1 MANMYHTS
9 TLANGITVVCEPIP
23 FVRSVAFGIWVK
35 NGSRGE
41 LPSQK
46 GISHFIEHMLFKGTT
61 RRTHVDIAEEMD
73 AIGGQVNAFTG
84 KEYTCY
90 YTVSLDGH
98 FDTALDILADMFLNS
113 TFPADEL
120 AKEQRV
126 VLEEIDM
133 YEDTPE
139 DLVFE
144 IMQEGIWQGS
154 SLGHPILGDKSTVA
168 SFDQDVLRG
177 YFAANYHPENI
188 VISVAGNI
196 TPDEVVRKVAV
207 YFESYR
213 VSGATPL
220 TPAVPNYS
228 RGLFTKTKDIEQAH
242 LALAFPGIPINSP
255 RLYDMTLLN
264 TILGNGM
271 SSVLFQKIRE
281 ELGLAY
287 SVYTHYSSYTDTG
300 LFSIYAG
307 VSPENL
313 SFTYEAVVKELE
325 AVNAGNITAAHVAK
339 AKEQLKSSLLLSLES
354 SSSRMMR
361 MGRSL
366 LVLGRIHTSD
376 EIIEKIDNVTHENV
390 LSMANE
396 ILRLSDMSVAVVGG
410 KDMPQLKLL

>member
-46 GISHFIEHMLFKGTT
+46 GISHFIEHMLFKGTAK
-61 RRTHVDIAEEMD
+61 RTHVDIAEEMD

-98 FDTALDILADMFLNS
+98 FGTALDILADMFLNS
-113 TFPADEL
+113 NFPPEEL
-120 AKEQRV
+120 TKEQRV
-126 VLEEIDM
+126 ILEEIDM

-144 IMQEGIWQGS
+144 IMQEGIWQDS
-154 SLGHPILGDKSTVA
+154 SLGHPILGDKSTVS
-168 SFDQDVLRG
+168 SFGQDALRG

-196 TPDEVVRKVAV
+196 NPDEVVSKVAG

-213 VSGATPL
+213 ASGATPL
-220 TPAVPNYS
+220 TPVVPDYH
-228 RGLFTKTKDIEQAH
+228 RGIFSKTKDIEQAH

-313 SFTYEAVVKELE
+313 SFTYEAIVKELE

-361 MGRSL
+361 MGRSM

-396 ILRLSDMSVAVVGG
+396 IFCLPDMSVAVVGG
-410 KDMPQLKLL
+410 KGIPALKLV